1 MRLKKFLKTKL
12 KMKNIT
18 QNRLDI
24 VEKILEFNNQCQT
37 GKGIKILTL
46 NDLAQLQAGKN
57 S

>member
-1 MRLKKFLKTKL
+1 
-12 KMKNIT
+12 MKNMT